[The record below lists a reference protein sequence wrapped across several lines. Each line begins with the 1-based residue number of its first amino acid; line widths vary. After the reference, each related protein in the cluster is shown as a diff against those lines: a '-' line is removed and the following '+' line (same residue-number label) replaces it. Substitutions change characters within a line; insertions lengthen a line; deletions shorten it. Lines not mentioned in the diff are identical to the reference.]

1 MYLLLLQN
9 LPDEY
14 VSIARHCKKESD
26 AVVHLKLSEEDSVEQ
41 FKDFLEVFRATG
53 ETGVPEI
60 TLSLEGF

>member
-1 MYLLLLQN
+1 MHLLLLQN
-9 LPDEY
+9 LPDGY

-53 ETGVPEI
+53 ETGA
-60 TLSLEGF
+60 